1 MENEYK
7 NEIWK
12 AIINYEGIYEVSN
25 YGRVRRISYENT
37 QYRRKKEI
45 PYYIKSKNDKDGYVR
60 FSLCTNNKIK
70 QVFAHRE
77 VAKAFIPN
85 PNNYPVINHKD
96 CDKENNYVD
105 NLEWCTIAYNN
116 RYIKKMGRTNYCYGK
131 KHPNSKAVLQYDKQ
145 GNFIR
150 SYESTGEVERL
161 LKIRSS
167 QIRACCNP
175 KKKVKSVHG
184 FIFKYEN
191 QSNLND

>member
-1 MENEYK
+1 MRKE

-12 AIINYEGIYEVSN
+12 SIKDFEGLYEVSN
-25 YGRVRRISYENT
+25 YGRIRRISYNNLN
-37 QYRRKKEI
+37 YKHKVDL
-45 PYYIKSKNDKDGYVR
+45 PYYIKCRYDKDGYVR
-60 FSLCTNNKIK
+60 YTLCNGDKIK

-96 CDKENNYVD
+96 CNIKNNNVE
-105 NLEWCTIAYNN
+105 NLEWCSITYNN

-131 KHPNSKAVLQYDKQ
+131 KHPNSKVVLQYDKN

-150 SYESTGEVERL
+150 EFESTGEVQRVL
-161 LKIRSS
+161 GITSS
-167 QIRACCNP
+167 QVRACCNP
-175 KKKVKSVHG
+175 QTRTKTVHN
-184 FIFKYEN
+184 FIFKYKN